1 VVKKLITIPEYL
13 NSPRTPHAIA
23 LKQLAFLVFLK
34 QHPLEIKE
42 HIKESVQLYLM
53 TKNSQHQYKYLV
65 AGRAKTLFLAKSYVK
80 LIPKCCS
87 V

>member
-13 NSPRTPHAIA
+13 DSPRIPYAIV
-23 LKQLAFLVFLK
+23 LKQLAVLGFLK
-34 QHPLEIKE
+34 QHLIETKGQ
-42 HIKESVQLYLM
+42 IKESVQLYFM
-53 TKNSQHQYKYLV
+53 TKNNQHQYKYLV
-65 AGRAKTLFLAKSYVK
+65 AGKVKTLFLAKSYMK